1 MRVVSAWFPMVQ
13 CEPGPVTGVSGDCR
27 VSLGLSSGPAIREWT
42 RDMRSSETGDKL
54 QVICDDNNLV
64 CAVSYNVW
72 AEIVVLSVKLFGT
85 EDNSDPEQDEKWAV
99 TWTILICNTSVRI
112 NSLLP
117 PVRHSL
123 SLCVNRQ
130 PILHSLGLPIL
141 GLCCE
146 PFLWPWHILC
156 QCLQCQYNPKQCSE
170 RERERSKTE
179 PEQPKSGCLRILHLW
194 CFLQVPPIK
203 LDCKL
208 WRNYAYWTF
217 FWNLHCFIWNKCI
230 PI

>member
-1 MRVVSAWFPMVQ
+1 MPLEHIRILERPLENMLILCLPGFLWCSVSPGQWLGSVETAECHWGSVQ
-13 CEPGPVTGVSGDCR
+13 ARPPESEHVTSGA
-27 VSLGLSSGPAIREWT
+27 PIP
-42 RDMRSSETGDKL
+42 
-54 QVICDDNNLV
+54 VICSDNLTTTL

-72 AEIVVLSVKLFGT
+72 AEIVVLSVKLSST

-156 QCLQCQYNPKQCSE
+156 QCLQCQYNARKEKE
-170 RERERSKTE
+170 RDPRLSLSSPGLAVCEFY
-179 PEQPKSGCLRILHLW
+179 IYD
-194 CFLQVPPIK
+194 V
-203 LDCKL
+203 
-208 WRNYAYWTF
+208 F
-217 FWNLHCFIWNKCI
+217 FKC
-230 PI
+230 PQ